1 MYNFQFKYETIK
13 KTKEI
18 LEKKV
23 QKDVALLEKEI
34 IEEHEFKKAISDELT
49 ESFSEFTNSA
59 KVLNLKRTIEFQ
71 DHLRKKIILSDKKI
85 FALENEKESL
95 LKELIKRSQETKIF
109 NKLEELYF
117 ENFKKEEELK
127 EEKIMNEFGIQS
139 FARSHN

>member
-1 MYNFQFKYETIK
+1 MYNFQFKYDTIK

-23 QKDVALLEKEI
+23 QKDIALLEKEI
-34 IEEHEFKKAISDELT
+34 TEEQTYKKAVAVELT
-49 ESFSEFTNSA
+49 ESFSEFTNST
-59 KVLNLKRTIEFQ
+59 KVLNLKRIIEYQ
-71 DHLRKKIILSDKKI
+71 DNLRKKIILSDKKI

-117 ENFKKEEELK
+117 ENFKKEEDAK

-139 FARSHN
+139 FARSHS